1 MNERTELDGFK
12 EGYAKG
18 QLAMIKTIEL
28 ALELGAD
35 GLLMTNVLVKL
46 KEQVGANNEKSQHRV

>member
-18 QLAMIKTIEL
+18 QLAMIKTMEL
-28 ALELGAD
+28 ALGLSAD
-35 GLLMTNVLVKL
+35 NEQLARILNKL
-46 KEQVGANNEKSQHRV
+46 EGQIEARNEKT